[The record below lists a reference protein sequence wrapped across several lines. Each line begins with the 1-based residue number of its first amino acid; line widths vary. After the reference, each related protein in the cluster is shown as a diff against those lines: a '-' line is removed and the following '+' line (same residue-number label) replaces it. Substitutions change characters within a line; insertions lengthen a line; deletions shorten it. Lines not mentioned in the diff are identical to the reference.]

1 MALRLPESLACSM
14 DKPYTMIRTEY
25 TMPVN
30 IG

>member
-14 DKPYTMIRTEY
+14 EPYTMIRTEY